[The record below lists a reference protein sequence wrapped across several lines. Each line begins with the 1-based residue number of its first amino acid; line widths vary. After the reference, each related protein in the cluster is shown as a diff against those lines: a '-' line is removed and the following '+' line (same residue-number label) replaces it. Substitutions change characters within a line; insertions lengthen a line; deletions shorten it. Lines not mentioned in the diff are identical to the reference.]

1 MIQIL
6 GQTANSVVYAVA
18 DDSKTGHAR
27 DSLSVL
33 KGGTVWYRGRE
44 ALGPSKSAEESD
56 ETARKEAKIYET
68 LGKHDR
74 ILGFLALEVA
84 NIGEGT
90 EPKAWTLRLERATH
104 GPLRDYIAS
113 NQTNSPDGWT
123 RLGMAIQFVEG
134 VAHMHRRGVIWGDLS
149 TRNALLFDNCCI
161 KLGDFADSHMV
172 DKYPDDWY
180 GCEVRYCPPGSDR
193 PNNHTVGTMNRE
205 IFALGTA
212 IYEITE
218 WKVPYGPQAEVSED
232 EVIAA
237 LVDGKLPELTRGNPA
252 GAVIRGCWEYKYEL
266 SQRALDDLQRLRGN
280 SMGHNVGGV
289 GGLGLLVLTGLES
302 IRGLFYGAKP
312 DRTRDSQ
319 NHVLV
324 ITVTSDPSDPTLIS
338 LQPHSLS

>member
-1 MIQIL
+1 MPPKLVEEGMIQIL

-44 ALGPSKSAEESD
+44 ALGPGKSAEEFD
-56 ETARKEAKIYET
+56 ETARKEANIYET

-84 NIGEGT
+84 NIDEGT
-90 EPKAWTLRLERATH
+90 EPKAWALRLERATH
-104 GPLRDYIAS
+104 GPLRDYIVS
-113 NQTNSPDGWT
+113 HQTNSPDGWT

-161 KLGDFADSHMV
+161 KLGDFADSDMV

-205 IFALGTA
+205 MFALGT
-212 IYEITE
+212 IYGITE
-218 WKVPYGPQAEVSED
+218 WKVPYGPQVEVSED

-237 LVDGKLPELTRGNPA
+237 LVDGEIARANSWQPC
-252 GAVIRGCWEYKYEL
+252 RGCYSWVL
-266 SQRALDDLQRLRGN
+266 GVQVRTSQRALDDLQRLRGN
-280 SMGHNVGGV
+280 SMGHNVGG
-289 GGLGLLVLTGLES
+289 GGFGTTGIKWFGEYKGAFFTEQNLIGLEIAS
-302 IRGLFYGAKP
+302 
-312 DRTRDSQ
+312 TMC
-319 NHVLV
+319 
-324 ITVTSDPSDPTLIS
+324 
-338 LQPHSLS
+338 

>member
-1 MIQIL
+1 MPPKLVEEGMIQIL

-44 ALGPSKSAEESD
+44 ALGPGKSAEEFD
-56 ETARKEAKIYET
+56 ETARKEANIYET

-84 NIGEGT
+84 NIDEGT
-90 EPKAWTLRLERATH
+90 EPKAWALRLERATH
-104 GPLRDYIAS
+104 GPLRDYIVS
-113 NQTNSPDGWT
+113 HQTNSPDGWT

-161 KLGDFADSHMV
+161 KLGDFADSDMV

-212 IYEITE
+212 IYGSLNGKCRT
-218 WKVPYGPQAEVSED
+218 VPSLRCRRMKLLQH
-232 EVIAA
+232 
-237 LVDGKLPELTRGNPA
+237 LLTGKLPELTRGNPA
-252 GAVIRGCWEYKYEL
+252 GAVIRGSWEYKYES

-280 SMGHNVGGV
+280 SMGHNVGG
-289 GGLGLLVLTGLES
+289 GGGFGTTGIKWFGEYKGAFFTEQNLIGLEIAS
-302 IRGLFYGAKP
+302 
-312 DRTRDSQ
+312 TMC
-319 NHVLV
+319 
-324 ITVTSDPSDPTLIS
+324 
-338 LQPHSLS
+338 